1 MQRVDTGGFVMN
13 AELAGPDGAPV
24 VCLNHCFA
32 ADHGYWD
39 AHLPALDGFRVLRYD
54 TRGHGDSDAPPGP
67 YTLEMLADD
76 VARLCDVLGV
86 DRVHF
91 CGVSLGGQIAQTF
104 ALNYPQRIASLTIVN
119 STCEYSEEQ
128 TQQWRARAQLAQ
140 RKGMQAV
147 HDALLSRWFTD
158 GAALKQI
165 PGYRYMDAVL
175 RRFTADSF
183 SAASEA
189 MCGLDTTAGVAQDGP
204 ADPGL
209 RTALVGARQ
218 PLGVAGTSGA
228 IQRSVAI
235 VSSTTSLGAKHKETD
250 HAGGHNHG
258 IPAGRTSVRHQPGRM
273 AGALRTGSSVSAL
286 RFVRLD
292 GPE

>member
-1 MQRVDTGGFVMN
+1 MAIQRIDTGGFVMN
-13 AELAGPDGAPV
+13 AELSGPAGAPV

-39 AHLPALDGFRVLRYD
+39 AHLPALEGFRVLRYD

-104 ALNYPQRIASLTIVN
+104 ALNHPQRVASLTIVN
-119 STCEYSEEQ
+119 STCEYSAEQ
-128 TQQWRARAQLAQ
+128 AQQWRARAELAQ
-140 RKGMQAV
+140 RGGMQAV
-147 HDALLSRWFTD
+147 HDALLARWFTD
-158 GAALKQI
+158 EAAQRKI

-189 MCGLDTTAGVAQDGP
+189 MCGLDTTARLAQIAVPSMVVATSD
-204 ADPGL
+204 DPGASPEVSRKMARLIPDCELHWLEPASHLASLEHPERFNDLL
-209 RTALVGARQ
+209 RSFLKKQ
-218 PLGVAGTSGA
+218 LS
-228 IQRSVAI
+228 
-235 VSSTTSLGAKHKETD
+235 
-250 HAGGHNHG
+250 
-258 IPAGRTSVRHQPGRM
+258 
-273 AGALRTGSSVSAL
+273 
-286 RFVRLD
+286 
-292 GPE
+292 